1 VIFDYLYNAD
11 YVGVVMLFEGLQE
24 KSEKLLHCLFE
35 EASLGIAVEDT
46 EGKLLLTNRA
56 LCSMLGYSNEELC
69 RMSCSEFT
77 HPEDSEDDW
86 ALFQKLRAGT
96 IDRYSLEKRY
106 VKRDGTQIWGRL
118 NVSILRSG
126 EEPSLVIAFV
136 EDITERKQTEEALS
150 RMTHRSFDAQEQERS
165 RIARELHDD
174 FNQRLAM
181 LAIGI
186 EQFRR
191 ESLPDGVLSR
201 LDELHKYALELS
213 DDVQAL
219 AHELHSP
226 KLNYLGI
233 VSAMSSFCRAFSERQ
248 NVKIDF
254 SAEGL
259 TTVPSEISLCL
270 FRVLQEAL
278 HNALKHSGVRH
289 FTVELRGA
297 PDAVQLT
304 VRDSGVGFDP
314 DAAAKSSGLGLTSM
328 KERVKLVGG
337 IVTVNSRHDGTTIQ
351 ARVPLRSGTDAMRAS
366 G

>member
-1 VIFDYLYNAD
+1 MFL
-11 YVGVVMLFEGLQE
+11 ERPQE
-24 KSEKLLHCLFE
+24 KTEKLWRYLFE

-56 LCSMLGYSNEELC
+56 FSSMLGYSNEELC
-69 RMSCSEFT
+69 HMCCAQFG
-77 HPEDSEDDW
+77 HPEDSQDDW
-86 ALFQKLRAGT
+86 ALFQKLRAGA

-106 VKRDGTQIWGRL
+106 VRRDGKQIWGRL
-118 NVSILRSG
+118 NVSILRSSEG
-126 EEPSLVIAFV
+126 PSLVFAMV
-136 EDITERKQTEEALS
+136 EEITERKQAEEELS
-150 RMTHRSFDAQEQERS
+150 RMTRRLLEAQEQERA
-165 RIARELHDD
+165 RIARDLHDD

-186 EQFRR
+186 DQLR
-191 ESLPDGVLSR
+191 EDLPNPSSGVVRR
-201 LDELHKYALELS
+201 LDELRKQTLEIS
-213 DDVQAL
+213 EDVQAL

-226 KLNYLGI
+226 KLDYLG
-233 VSAMSSFCRAFSERQ
+233 VAAAMNSFCRVFSERQ

-254 SAEGL
+254 SDEGL
-259 TTVPSEISLCL
+259 TTVPREISLCL

-278 HNALKHSGVRH
+278 QNALKHSGVRH

-314 DAAAKSSGLGLTSM
+314 DVVVQRSGLGLTSM
-328 KERVKLVGG
+328 KERLKLVDG
-337 IVTVNSRHDGTTIQ
+337 IVSIDSQANRGTTIQ
-351 ARVPLRSGTDAMRAS
+351 ARVPLSSGSDAMRAA

>member
-1 VIFDYLYNAD
+1 MFL
-11 YVGVVMLFEGLQE
+11 EGLQE
-24 KSEKLLHCLFE
+24 KPEKLWRYLFE

-46 EGKLLLTNRA
+46 DGKLLLANRA

-69 RMSCSEFT
+69 RMHCAEFG
-77 HPEDSEDDW
+77 HPDDSQNDW

-126 EEPSLVIAFV
+126 QGPPLVFALV
-136 EDITERKQTEEALS
+136 EDITERKRTEEALS
-150 RMTHRSFDAQEQERS
+150 RMTPRLLEAQEQERA
-165 RIARELHDD
+165 RIARDLHDD

-181 LAIGI
+181 LAIEI
-186 EQFRR
+186 LQLRQD
-191 ESLPDGVLSR
+191 LPSPSDGVLRR
-201 LDELHKYALELS
+201 LDELHKQTLEIS
-213 DDVQAL
+213 EDVQAL

-226 KLNYLGI
+226 KLDYLGLGM
-233 VSAMSSFCRAFSERQ
+233 VMKSFCREFSERQ

-254 SAEGL
+254 RDEGL
-259 TTVPSEISLCL
+259 TTVPKEISLCL
-270 FRVLQEAL
+270 FRVLQETL

-289 FTVELRGA
+289 FNVELRGA
-297 PDAVQLT
+297 PEAVQLT

-314 DAAAKSSGLGLTSM
+314 DSVVKGTGLGLTSI
-328 KERVKLVGG
+328 KERLRLVDG
-337 IVTVNSRHDGTTIQ
+337 IVFINSRPNGGTTVY
-351 ARVPLRSGTDAMRAS
+351 ARVPLSSGSDAMSAT

>member
-1 VIFDYLYNAD
+1 MSL
-11 YVGVVMLFEGLQE
+11 EGLHE
-24 KSEKLLHCLFE
+24 EPEKLWRYLFE

-46 EGKLLLTNRA
+46 EGRLLLTNRA
-56 LCSMLGYSNEELC
+56 FSSMLGYSNEELC
-69 RMSCSEFT
+69 QMHCAQFG
-77 HPEDSEDDW
+77 HPEDSKDDW
-86 ALFQKLRAGT
+86 ALFQKLRTGA

-118 NVSILRSG
+118 NVSILRSS
-126 EEPSLVIAFV
+126 ERPSLVFAMV
-136 EDITERKQTEEALS
+136 EEITERKQTEQELS
-150 RMTHRSFDAQEQERS
+150 RMTRRLLETQEQERT
-165 RIARELHDD
+165 RIARDLHDD

-186 EQFRR
+186 EQLR
-191 ESLPDGVLSR
+191 EDLPSPSDGVVRR
-201 LDELHKYALELS
+201 LDELRKQTLEIS
-213 DDVQAL
+213 EDVQAL

-226 KLNYLGI
+226 KLDYLG
-233 VSAMSSFCRAFSERQ
+233 VAAAMKSFCRVFSEHQ

-254 SAEGL
+254 SDEGL
-259 TTVPSEISLCL
+259 TTVPKEISLCL

-289 FTVELRGA
+289 FTVDLLGA

-314 DAAAKSSGLGLTSM
+314 DVAAQGSGLGLTSM
-328 KERVKLVGG
+328 KERLKLVDG
-337 IVTVNSRHDGTTIQ
+337 IVSIDSRANGGTTIQ
-351 ARVPLRSGTDAMRAS
+351 ARVPLSSGTDAMRAA